1 MTTIATLLREA
12 VSMLSD
18 SSDSAALDAEI
29 LLCLALDKPRSHLR
43 AWPERKP
50 EADRIK
56 HFQTL
61 LQQRRQGAPV
71 AYLTGRREFWSR
83 DFRVTP
89 DVLIPRPETELL
101 IEISLTLLP
110 QDQPAKIIDLG
121 TGSGII
127 AITLAKELPQA
138 EVTAADLSLAAL
150 EIAKHN
156 AAAHAAEHIRF
167 LHSNWFASAPKEKF
181 DLVISNPPYIAEND
195 DHLGRGDV
203 RFEPRTALTAPQQG
217 LADIQT
223 IAGDARDYLKTGGHL
238 LIEHGYDQEQAVQSI
253 FRELGY
259 DSVQT
264 YKDLSGQPRATY
276 GRNTENRK
284 TQG

>member
-12 VSMLSD
+12 LPLLSD
-18 SSDSAALDAEI
+18 NSDSAALDAEI
-29 LLCLALDKPRSHLR
+29 LLCLALEKPRSHLR
-43 AWPERKP
+43 AWPDRKP
-50 EADRIK
+50 EPDQIR
-56 HFQTL
+56 HFQAL

-83 DFRVTP
+83 DFQVTP

-110 QDQPAKIIDLG
+110 KDQPARLIDLG

-138 EVTAADLSLAAL
+138 EVTATDLSPAAL
-150 EIAKHN
+150 NIAQRN
-156 AAAHAAEHIRF
+156 AAEHRAYHLRF
-167 LHSNWFASAPKEKF
+167 LHSDWFASVPPATF

-195 DHLGRGDV
+195 SHLKQGDV
-203 RFEPRTALTAPQQG
+203 RFEPRTALTAPSQG
-217 LADIQT
+217 LADIRT
-223 IAGDARDYLKTGGHL
+223 IAGEARRYLRTGGHL

-253 FRELGY
+253 FRDMGY
-259 DSVQT
+259 DKVRT

-276 GRNTENRK
+276 GRHR
-284 TQG
+284 

>member
-12 VSMLSD
+12 TAILSG

-29 LLCLALDKPRSHLR
+29 LLCLALDKPRAYLR
-43 AWPERKP
+43 AWPEREP
-50 EADRIK
+50 GPDQST
-56 HFQTL
+56 HFQAL
-61 LQQRRQGAPV
+61 VQQRRQGAPV

-101 IEISLTLLP
+101 IEISLTLLA
-110 QDQPAKIIDLG
+110 QDPPANIIDLG

-138 EVTAADLSLAAL
+138 EVTATDLSRSAL
-150 EIAKHN
+150 EVAKRN
-156 AAAHAAEHIRF
+156 AAAHQADAIRF
-167 LHSNWFASAPKEKF
+167 LHSDWFASVPPEKF

-195 DHLGRGDV
+195 DHLGRGDL
-203 RFEPRTALTAPQQG
+203 RFEPQTALTAPSQG
-217 LADIQT
+217 LAAIQT
-223 IAGDARDYLKTGGHL
+223 IADRARDYLKIGGHL

-253 FRELGY
+253 FRDLGY
-259 DSVQT
+259 DGVRT
-264 YKDLSGQPRATY
+264 YQDLSGQPRASH
-276 GRNTENRK
+276 GRNR
-284 TQG
+284 